1 MPDGFKSLKEVF
13 NKEPELKK
21 IRDVVKSSDIVNDF
35 NKIFPDLEK
44 IVTGVKTNKS
54 TLIIKVENPAWRQE
68 LKHREESIIK
78 KINSF
83 YDEERIKQIRFS

>member
-35 NKIFPDLEK
+35 NKIFPDLKK

-54 TLIIKVENPAWRQE
+54 TLIIKIENPVWRQE
-68 LKHREESIIK
+68 LKHREENIIK

-83 YDEERIKQIRFS
+83 YNEERIKQIRFS

>member
-83 YDEERIKQIRFS
+83 YNEERIKQIRFS

>member
-1 MPDGFKSLKEVF
+1 MSDGFKSLKEVF

-35 NKIFPDLEK
+35 NIIFPDLKK
-44 IVTGVKTNKS
+44 IVTAVKSNKS
-54 TLIIKVENPAWRQE
+54 TLIIKVENPVWRQE
-68 LKHREESIIK
+68 LKHSEENIIN

-83 YDEERIKQIRFS
+83 YNEERIKQIRFS